1 VSRPG
6 RDYTPRKFNKSKPS
20 VDTSM
25 PAPATGR
32 RNIAQPQKKPS
43 KAPNRAQQRQGGRT
57 GQRQQRSQQRR
68 REGQPLYDATWIRVL
83 EHDIAEGV
91 VTGFT
96 EDSVIPCRIAI
107 ESDEALLPSTR
118 VYVGGDGKGSPE
130 GHILG
135 GARMDKMTNSA
146 KLDFPL
152 ILQLFVEEHGQH
164 FVEAF
169 FNKAGNLSLKQHAFE
184 LLSGIG
190 NKKALQMAALRGS
203 SGFSSMQ
210 ELDEKCGI
218 ESAELLARRF
228 FAEVEDRTLQPRL
241 IDHLFPVNA

>member
-1 VSRPG
+1 
-6 RDYTPRKFNKSKPS
+6 
-20 VDTSM
+20 M

-32 RNIAQPQKKPS
+32 REIAQPQKKPNN
-43 KAPNRAQQRQGGRT
+43 APNRAQQRQGGRT

-68 REGQPLYDATWIRVL
+68 REGQPLYDATWIRVV

-107 ESDEALLPSTR
+107 ESNEALLPSAR

-164 FVEAF
+164 
-169 FNKAGNLSLKQHAFE
+169 LSLIH
-184 LLSGIG
+184 I
-190 NKKALQMAALRGS
+190 
-203 SGFSSMQ
+203 
-210 ELDEKCGI
+210 
-218 ESAELLARRF
+218 
-228 FAEVEDRTLQPRL
+228 
-241 IDHLFPVNA
+241 